1 MISPD
6 RREAIAAHLKS
17 WGIFVL
23 FLVLVSTLWTCST
36 KNLLGTDST
45 GSVFVNS
52 NPAGADI
59 IVDQTLTGK
68 KTPDTVLDIAVGDH
82 TVSVS
87 RSGYMVSPD
96 SVVITVREDQTDT
109 IEFTLLETDKGS
121 LKVSSDV
128 AGATICIDNQ
138 PTAEVTPHVFF
149 NSIPVGTHIIS
160 VFKEG
165 YSNRDPAKE
174 ILEVVT
180 GDTAEVDF
188 TLEPATVG
196 KAEGDIT
203 PDFHLQDDYG
213 FWRQFYA
220 YRGFVTIINFWARD
234 CVACMDEL
242 PYLEEIYR
250 DYSPDSLIIFGINY
264 GGKHGQE
271 GLDAVQL
278 TREEE
283 ELTFILLVGVG
294 TSVRSDYE
302 VAETPVTIILDREG
316 KIHFRAVAFVDWW
329 TPGKLREKLDELFG
343 R

>member
-6 RREAIAAHLKS
+6 RREAIAAYLKS
-17 WGIFVL
+17 WGILVL

-68 KTPDTVLDIAVGDH
+68 KTPDTVFDIAVGDH
-82 TVSVS
+82 TISVS

-96 SVVITVREDQTDT
+96 SVVIMVSEDQTDT
-109 IEFTLLETDKGS
+109 IEFTLLESDKGS
-121 LKVSSDV
+121 LKVSSNA

-149 NSIPVGTHIIS
+149 NSIPVGPHIIS
-160 VFKEG
+160 IFKEG
-165 YSNRDPAKE
+165 YSNENPAKE
-174 ILEVVT
+174 ILDVVT

-188 TLEPATVG
+188 ALEPATVG
-196 KAEGDIT
+196 KEEGNIT
-203 PDFHLQDDYG
+203 PDFRLQDDYG

-220 YRGFVTIINFWARD
+220 YRGFVTIVFFWASD
-234 CVACMDEL
+234 CVPCMEEMPHL
-242 PYLEEIYR
+242 QEIYAEYEA
-250 DYSPDSLIIFGINY
+250 DTLIIFGINY
-264 GGKHGQE
+264 GGDFGQE
-271 GLDAVQL
+271 GFEVIRRVRD
-278 TREEE
+278 EEE
-283 ELTFILLVGVG
+283 ITFTFLKGVG
-294 TSVRSDYE
+294 TSVRGDYE
-302 VAETPVTIILDREG
+302 VTETPVTIILDREG
-316 KIHFRAVAFVDWW
+316 KIYYYQVAFVDWYV
-329 TPGKLREKLDELFG
+329 PAKLREKLDELFG